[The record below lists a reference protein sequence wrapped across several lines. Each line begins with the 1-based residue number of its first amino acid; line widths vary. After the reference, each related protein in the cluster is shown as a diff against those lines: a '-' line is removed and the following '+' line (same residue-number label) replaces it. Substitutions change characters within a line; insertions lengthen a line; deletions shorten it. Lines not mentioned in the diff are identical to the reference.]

1 MQIFQNSDEEN
12 QRPTDKE
19 KIKKFLHTNFSE
31 CQRFFMPSW
40 LCKKKKLALSGL
52 LKEIENY
59 GVNVAHHGQFNGTC
73 DFFPQFYL
81 RGKLS
86 VVIKHNVVKSYLRDQ

>member
-1 MQIFQNSDEEN
+1 
-12 QRPTDKE
+12 
-19 KIKKFLHTNFSE
+19 
-31 CQRFFMPSW
+31 MPSW
-40 LCKKKKLALSGL
+40 LCAHTHKKKALSGL

-73 DFFPQFYL
+73 DFFHQFYL

-86 VVIKHNVVKSYLRDQ
+86 VVIKPVDGPIIGFIADILFRAI

>member
-1 MQIFQNSDEEN
+1 
-12 QRPTDKE
+12 
-19 KIKKFLHTNFSE
+19 
-31 CQRFFMPSW
+31 MPSW

-86 VVIKHNVVKSYLRDQ
+86 VVIKHNGVKYFLRMIYVYFHKKKGFKKTYMALCSKNIQAETN